1 MAGTARGRGQGG
13 HPHHLDDAAQRS
25 AYSPPRRA
33 GRITLVEALAGS
45 RSAPSGRDGGGVS
58 AGIDRSRG
66 PVDAREGYTRAP
78 TVPNHQLSGHDIG
91 GAHSDRRPRRRRA
104 VLFIEDSPTLAQL
117 LESASNRPATRSSGR
132 VGREG
137 LELARAGP
145 PDLLLCDV
153 RLPGIDGFEVVRVL
167 RRELATANMSI
178 IMLTAMANVMEGL
191 DAGADDYVLKPYDH
205 RELLAR
211 VRSVL
216 RRAKAMRA
224 LSPLTGLP
232 GNTRI
237 QEELERAIRDERQF
251 ALLYAD
257 LDNFKAYND
266 HYGFARGDDILRLAA
281 RLLHG
286 AVQATARPDAFVGHV
301 GGDDFVAITAEEA
314 AKAVVED
321 LIERF
326 DRQVPSLYDPR
337 TPSAAGSRSRTAVAS
352 WSGSR
357 WSRSRSGSPPRRR
370 GASATTR
377 RRSPPPPR

>member
-1 MAGTARGRGQGG
+1 MDTPSNLHLTTGGPAGGER
-13 HPHHLDDAAQRS
+13 
-25 AYSPPRRA
+25 
-33 GRITLVEALAGS
+33 
-45 RSAPSGRDGGGVS
+45 
-58 AGIDRSRG
+58 
-66 PVDAREGYTRAP
+66 
-78 TVPNHQLSGHDIG
+78 
-91 GAHSDRRPRRRRA
+91 
-104 VLFIEDSPTLAQL
+104 VLYIEDSPTLAQL
-117 LESASNRPATRSSGR
+117 LEISLEQAGYRIQRASSGE
-132 VGREG
+132 EG
-137 LELARAGP
+137 LELARADP

-153 RLPGIDGFEVVRVL
+153 MLPGIDGFEVVRVL

-216 RRAKAMRA
+216 RRARAMRA

-237 QEELERAIRDERQF
+237 QEQLDAMIHSGRRF

-266 HYGFARGDDILRLAA
+266 HYGFARGDDVLRLSA
-281 RLLHG
+281 RLLHA
-286 AVQATARPDAFVGHV
+286 AVQASAGADAFVGHV

-326 DRQVPSLYDPR
+326 DREIPSLYDPEHAER
-337 TPSAAGSRSRTAVAS
+337 GWIEIENRRGQLERFALASLSIGVASTATRRFGHYAEAVAVAS
-352 WSGSR
+352 EMKSQAKKQPGSS
-357 WSRSRSGSPPRRR
+357 WAVDRRT
-370 GASATTR
+370 S
-377 RRSPPPPR
+377 

>member
-1 MAGTARGRGQGG
+1 MVRMA
-13 HPHHLDDAAQRS
+13 
-25 AYSPPRRA
+25 A
-33 GRITLVEALAGS
+33 G
-45 RSAPSGRDGGGVS
+45 APGGGE
-58 AGIDRSRG
+58 R
-66 PVDAREGYTRAP
+66 
-78 TVPNHQLSGHDIG
+78 
-91 GAHSDRRPRRRRA
+91 

-117 LESASNRPATRSSGR
+117 LEISLVQAGYEVVRASSGE
-132 VGREG
+132 EG
-137 LELARAGP
+137 LELARAQP

-153 RLPGIDGFEVVRVL
+153 MLPGIDGFEVVRVL
-167 RRELATANMSI
+167 RRELTTANMSI

-237 QEELERAIRDERQF
+237 QEELERAIQDGRHF

-301 GGDDFVAITAEEA
+301 GGDDFVAITPEEA

-326 DRQVPSLYDPR
+326 DLQVPSLYDPGDAER
-337 TPSAAGSRSRTAVAS
+337 GWIEVENRRRQLERFPLVTISVGVASTAARRFGHYAEAVATATEMKSLAKQQHGSS
-352 WSGSR
+352 WAVD
-357 WSRSRSGSPPRRR
+357 RRV
-370 GASATTR
+370 G
-377 RRSPPPPR
+377 

>member
-1 MAGTARGRGQGG
+1 M
-13 HPHHLDDAAQRS
+13 
-25 AYSPPRRA
+25 
-33 GRITLVEALAGS
+33 
-45 RSAPSGRDGGGVS
+45 
-58 AGIDRSRG
+58 
-66 PVDAREGYTRAP
+66 
-78 TVPNHQLSGHDIG
+78 
-91 GAHSDRRPRRRRA
+91 
-104 VLFIEDSPTLAQL
+104 LFIEDSPTLAQL
-117 LESASNRPATRSSGR
+117 LEISLVQAGYQVVRASSGE
-132 VGREG
+132 EG
-137 LELARAGP
+137 LELARAEV

-153 RLPGIDGFEVVRVL
+153 MLPGIDGFEVVRVL
-167 RRELATANMSI
+167 RHELGTANMSI

-237 QEELERAIRDERQF
+237 QEELEHAIQEERQF

-281 RLLHG
+281 RTLHG
-286 AVQATARPDAFVGHV
+286 AVQAIARPDSFVGHV
-301 GGDDFVAITAEEA
+301 GGDDFVAITPEEA

-326 DRQVPSLYDPR
+326 DLEVPSLDDPR
-337 TPSAAGSRSRTAVAS
+337 TASGAGSRSRTAAAS
-352 WSGSR
+352 WNGSP
-357 WSRSRSGSPPRRR
+357 WSRSRSGSPRRPPA
-370 GASATTR
+370 GSATTP
-377 RRSPPPPR
+377 RRSPPRPR

>member
-1 MAGTARGRGQGG
+1 MDTTAMVRMA
-13 HPHHLDDAAQRS
+13 
-25 AYSPPRRA
+25 A
-33 GRITLVEALAGS
+33 GE
-45 RSAPSGRDGGGVS
+45 PGGGE
-58 AGIDRSRG
+58 R
-66 PVDAREGYTRAP
+66 
-78 TVPNHQLSGHDIG
+78 
-91 GAHSDRRPRRRRA
+91 

-117 LESASNRPATRSSGR
+117 LEISLVQAGYQVVRASSGE
-132 VGREG
+132 EG
-137 LELARAGP
+137 LKLARAEL

-153 RLPGIDGFEVVRVL
+153 MLPGIDGFEVVRVL
-167 RRELATANMSI
+167 RRELGTANMSI

-216 RRAKAMRA
+216 RRAKATRA

-237 QEELERAIRDERQF
+237 QEELEQAIAEERQF

-281 RLLHG
+281 RMLHG
-286 AVQATARPDAFVGHV
+286 AVQAIARPDSFVGHV
-301 GGDDFVAITAEEA
+301 GGDDFVAITPEEA

-326 DRQVPSLYDPR
+326 DLEVPSLYDPGDAER
-337 TPSAAGSRSRTAVAS
+337 GWIEVENRRRQLERFP
-352 WSGSR
+352 
-357 WSRSRSGSPPRRR
+357 WSRSRSGSPRRPPA
-370 GASATTR
+370 GSATTP

>member
-1 MAGTARGRGQGG
+1 MARMATGE
-13 HPHHLDDAAQRS
+13 P
-25 AYSPPRRA
+25 
-33 GRITLVEALAGS
+33 
-45 RSAPSGRDGGGVS
+45 GGGE
-58 AGIDRSRG
+58 R
-66 PVDAREGYTRAP
+66 
-78 TVPNHQLSGHDIG
+78 
-91 GAHSDRRPRRRRA
+91 

-117 LESASNRPATRSSGR
+117 LEISLVQAGYEVLRASSGE
-132 VGREG
+132 EG
-137 LELARAGP
+137 LEVARAEV

-153 RLPGIDGFEVVRVL
+153 MLPGIDGFEVVRVL
-167 RRELATANMSI
+167 RRDLVTANMSI

-237 QEELERAIRDERQF
+237 QEELERAIAEQRQF

-326 DRQVPSLYDPR
+326 DGEVPSLYDPEDAER
-337 TPSAAGSRSRTAVAS
+337 GWIEIENRRRQLERFPLVSLSVGVASTATRHFGHYAEAVAIASEMKSLAKQQPGSS
-352 WSGSR
+352 WAVD
-357 WSRSRSGSPPRRR
+357 RRV
-370 GASATTR
+370 G
-377 RRSPPPPR
+377 

>member
-1 MAGTARGRGQGG
+1 MDTTQMVRMA
-13 HPHHLDDAAQRS
+13 
-25 AYSPPRRA
+25 A
-33 GRITLVEALAGS
+33 GD
-45 RSAPSGRDGGGVS
+45 PGGGE
-58 AGIDRSRG
+58 R
-66 PVDAREGYTRAP
+66 
-78 TVPNHQLSGHDIG
+78 
-91 GAHSDRRPRRRRA
+91 

-117 LESASNRPATRSSGR
+117 LEVSLLQAGYQVVKASSGE
-132 VGREG
+132 EG
-137 LELARAGP
+137 LELAREDP

-153 RLPGIDGFEVVRVL
+153 MLPGIDGFEVVRQL
-167 RRELATANMSI
+167 RRELTTANMSI

-237 QEELERAIRDERQF
+237 QEELERAITEQRQF

-326 DRQVPSLYDPR
+326 DGEVPSLYDPEDAER
-337 TPSAAGSRSRTAVAS
+337 GWIEVETAAARSNGSP
-352 WSGSR
+352 
-357 WSRSRSGSPPRRR
+357 WSRSRSGSPRRPP
-370 GASATTR
+370 GASATTP

>member
-1 MAGTARGRGQGG
+1 MDTTAIVRVTAG
-13 HPHHLDDAAQRS
+13 
-25 AYSPPRRA
+25 
-33 GRITLVEALAGS
+33 E
-45 RSAPSGRDGGGVS
+45 S
-58 AGIDRSRG
+58 AGGER
-66 PVDAREGYTRAP
+66 
-78 TVPNHQLSGHDIG
+78 
-91 GAHSDRRPRRRRA
+91 

-117 LESASNRPATRSSGR
+117 LEVSLVQAGYQVQRAGSGE
-132 VGREG
+132 EG
-137 LELARAGP
+137 LELARAAP

-153 RLPGIDGFEVVRVL
+153 MLPGIDGFEVVRVL

-216 RRAKAMRA
+216 RRSRAMRA

-237 QEELERAIRDERQF
+237 QEELARAIEHDRRF

-257 LDNFKAYND
+257 LDHFKAYND
-266 HYGFARGDDILRLAA
+266 HYGFARGDDVLRLAA
-281 RLLHG
+281 GVLHA
-286 AVQATARPDAFVGHV
+286 AVQAGGGADAFVGHV
-301 GGDDFVAITAEEA
+301 GGDDFVAITGEEV

-326 DRQVPSLYDPR
+326 DLEVPALYDPADAER
-337 TPSAAGSRSRTAVAS
+337 GWIEVENRRRQLERFPLVSLSVGVASTATRRFGHYAEAVAVATEMKS
-352 WSGSR
+352 LAKQQPGSG
-357 WSRSRSGSPPRRR
+357 WAVDRRT
-370 GASATTR
+370 G
-377 RRSPPPPR
+377 

>member
-1 MAGTARGRGQGG
+1 MVRMAAGAPAGG
-13 HPHHLDDAAQRS
+13 ER
-25 AYSPPRRA
+25 
-33 GRITLVEALAGS
+33 
-45 RSAPSGRDGGGVS
+45 
-58 AGIDRSRG
+58 
-66 PVDAREGYTRAP
+66 
-78 TVPNHQLSGHDIG
+78 
-91 GAHSDRRPRRRRA
+91 

-117 LESASNRPATRSSGR
+117 LEVSLVQAGYQVERAASGE
-132 VGREG
+132 EG
-137 LELARAGP
+137 LELARAAP

-153 RLPGIDGFEVVRVL
+153 MLPGIDGFEVVRVL
-167 RRELATANMSI
+167 RRELATANVSI

-216 RRAKAMRA
+216 RRARAMRA

-237 QEELERAIRDERQF
+237 QEELERAIETDRRF

-266 HYGFARGDDILRLAA
+266 HYGFARGDDVLRLAA
-281 RLLHG
+281 RLLYG
-286 AVQATARPDAFVGHV
+286 AVHAAGGADAFVGHV
-301 GGDDFVAITAEEA
+301 GGDDFVAVTGEEA

-326 DRQVPSLYDPR
+326 DREVPSLYDPEDAER
-337 TPSAAGSRSRTAVAS
+337 GWIAVENRRRELERFPLVSVSVGVASTAIRRFGHYAEAVAAATEMKS
-352 WSGSR
+352 LAKQQPGSTWAADR
-357 WSRSRSGSPPRRR
+357 RSG
-370 GASATTR
+370 
-377 RRSPPPPR
+377 

>member
-1 MAGTARGRGQGG
+1 MDTSVITRMAAGEPAGG
-13 HPHHLDDAAQRS
+13 ER
-25 AYSPPRRA
+25 
-33 GRITLVEALAGS
+33 
-45 RSAPSGRDGGGVS
+45 
-58 AGIDRSRG
+58 
-66 PVDAREGYTRAP
+66 
-78 TVPNHQLSGHDIG
+78 
-91 GAHSDRRPRRRRA
+91 

-117 LESASNRPATRSSGR
+117 LEVSLAQAGYQVQRATSGE
-132 VGREG
+132 EG
-137 LELARAGP
+137 LELARADP

-153 RLPGIDGFEVVRVL
+153 MLPGIDGFEVVRVL

-211 VRSVL
+211 ARSVL
-216 RRAKAMRA
+216 RRARAMRA

-237 QEELERAIRDERQF
+237 QEELERAIQGDRRF

-266 HYGFARGDDILRLAA
+266 HYGFARGDDVLRLAA
-281 RLLHG
+281 RLLYA
-286 AVQATARPDAFVGHV
+286 AVQASAGADAFVGHV
-301 GGDDFVAITAEEA
+301 GGDDFVAITGEEA

-326 DRQVPSLYDPR
+326 DREVRSLYDPEDAER
-337 TPSAAGSRSRTAVAS
+337 GWIEVENRRRQLERFPLVSLSVGVASTSSRRFGHYAQAVAAATEMKS
-352 WSGSR
+352 QAKRQPGSAWAVDR
-357 WSRSRSGSPPRRR
+357 RSG
-370 GASATTR
+370 
-377 RRSPPPPR
+377 

>member
-1 MAGTARGRGQGG
+1 MDTTAMVRMATGE
-13 HPHHLDDAAQRS
+13 P
-25 AYSPPRRA
+25 
-33 GRITLVEALAGS
+33 
-45 RSAPSGRDGGGVS
+45 GGGE
-58 AGIDRSRG
+58 R
-66 PVDAREGYTRAP
+66 
-78 TVPNHQLSGHDIG
+78 
-91 GAHSDRRPRRRRA
+91 

-117 LESASNRPATRSSGR
+117 LEISLVQAGYEVLRASSGE
-132 VGREG
+132 EG
-137 LELARAGP
+137 LELARAEV

-153 RLPGIDGFEVVRVL
+153 MLPGIDGFEVVRVL
-167 RRELATANMSI
+167 RRDLTTANMSI

-237 QEELERAIRDERQF
+237 QEELERAIAEQRQF

-281 RLLHG
+281 GLLHG

-326 DRQVPSLYDPR
+326 DHEVPSLYDPEDAER
-337 TPSAAGSRSRTAVAS
+337 GWIEIENRRRQLERFPLVSLSVGVASTATRHFGHYAEAVAIASEMKSLAKQQPGSS
-352 WSGSR
+352 WAVD
-357 WSRSRSGSPPRRR
+357 RRV
-370 GASATTR
+370 G
-377 RRSPPPPR
+377 

>member
-1 MAGTARGRGQGG
+1 MDTTKMVRMA
-13 HPHHLDDAAQRS
+13 
-25 AYSPPRRA
+25 A
-33 GRITLVEALAGS
+33 GD
-45 RSAPSGRDGGGVS
+45 PGGGE
-58 AGIDRSRG
+58 R
-66 PVDAREGYTRAP
+66 
-78 TVPNHQLSGHDIG
+78 
-91 GAHSDRRPRRRRA
+91 

-117 LESASNRPATRSSGR
+117 LEISLVQAGYQVVKASSGE
-132 VGREG
+132 EG
-137 LELARAGP
+137 LELARAEP

-153 RLPGIDGFEVVRVL
+153 MLPGIDGFEVVRQL
-167 RRELATANMSI
+167 RRELTTANMSI

-237 QEELERAIRDERQF
+237 QEELERAITEQRQF

-326 DRQVPSLYDPR
+326 DGEIPSLYDPEDAER
-337 TPSAAGSRSRTAVAS
+337 GWIEVENRRRQLERYPLVSVSVGVATTATRSFGHYAEAVAI
-352 WSGSR
+352 
-357 WSRSRSGSPPRRR
+357 
-370 GASATTR
+370 
-377 RRSPPPPR
+377 

>member
-1 MAGTARGRGQGG
+1 MDTTMVRMTAGD
-13 HPHHLDDAAQRS
+13 P
-25 AYSPPRRA
+25 
-33 GRITLVEALAGS
+33 
-45 RSAPSGRDGGGVS
+45 GGGE
-58 AGIDRSRG
+58 R
-66 PVDAREGYTRAP
+66 
-78 TVPNHQLSGHDIG
+78 
-91 GAHSDRRPRRRRA
+91 

-117 LESASNRPATRSSGR
+117 LEVSLLQAGYQVVKASSGE
-132 VGREG
+132 EG
-137 LELARAGP
+137 LELARAEP

-153 RLPGIDGFEVVRVL
+153 MLPGIDGFEVVRQL
-167 RRELATANMSI
+167 RRELTTANMSI

-237 QEELERAIRDERQF
+237 QEELERAITEERQF

-281 RLLHG
+281 RQLHG

-301 GGDDFVAITAEEA
+301 GGDDFVAITTEEA

-326 DRQVPSLYDPR
+326 DREVPSLYDPEDAER
-337 TPSAAGSRSRTAVAS
+337 GWIEVENRRRQLERYPLVSISVGVASTAVRSFGHYAEAVAVANEMKS
-352 WSGSR
+352 QAKHQPGSA
-357 WSRSRSGSPPRRR
+357 WAVDRRV
-370 GASATTR
+370 G
-377 RRSPPPPR
+377 

>member
-1 MAGTARGRGQGG
+1 MDTTAIVRMAAGQPAGG
-13 HPHHLDDAAQRS
+13 ER
-25 AYSPPRRA
+25 
-33 GRITLVEALAGS
+33 
-45 RSAPSGRDGGGVS
+45 
-58 AGIDRSRG
+58 
-66 PVDAREGYTRAP
+66 
-78 TVPNHQLSGHDIG
+78 
-91 GAHSDRRPRRRRA
+91 

-117 LESASNRPATRSSGR
+117 LEISLVQAGYQVERATSGE
-132 VGREG
+132 EG
-137 LELARAGP
+137 LELARADP

-153 RLPGIDGFEVVRVL
+153 MLPGIDGFEVVRVL

-205 RELLAR
+205 KELLAR

-216 RRAKAMRA
+216 RRARAMRA

-237 QEELERAIRDERQF
+237 QEELERAIETDRRF

-266 HYGFARGDDILRLAA
+266 HYGFARGDDVLRLAA
-281 RLLHG
+281 RLFYG
-286 AVQATARPDAFVGHV
+286 AVQAAGGADAFVGHV
-301 GGDDFVAITAEEA
+301 GGDDFVAITGEEA

-326 DRQVPSLYDPR
+326 DHEIPSLYDPEDAEHGWIEVENR
-337 TPSAAGSRSRTAVAS
+337 RRELERFPLVSVSVGVASTASRRFGHYAEAVAAAS
-352 WSGSR
+352 EMKSLAKQQPGSA
-357 WSRSRSGSPPRRR
+357 WAADRRA
-370 GASATTR
+370 G
-377 RRSPPPPR
+377 

>member
-1 MAGTARGRGQGG
+1 MEK
-13 HPHHLDDAAQRS
+13 AAKVHS
-25 AYSPPRRA
+25 
-33 GRITLVEALAGS
+33 T
-45 RSAPSGRDGGGVS
+45 DGGP
-58 AGIDRSRG
+58 AGGER
-66 PVDAREGYTRAP
+66 
-78 TVPNHQLSGHDIG
+78 
-91 GAHSDRRPRRRRA
+91 
-104 VLFIEDSPTLAQL
+104 VLYIEDSPTLAQL
-117 LESASNRPATRSSGR
+117 LEVSLEQAGYRVQRAGSGE
-132 VGREG
+132 EG
-137 LELARAGP
+137 LELARAEA

-153 RLPGIDGFEVVRVL
+153 MLPGIDGFEVVRVL

-237 QEELERAIRDERQF
+237 HEQLEGMIRSDRRF

-266 HYGFARGDDILRLAA
+266 HYGFARGDDVLRLTA
-281 RLLHG
+281 RLLHAAVRASAG
-286 AVQATARPDAFVGHV
+286 ADAFVGHV

-321 LIERF
+321 LIDRF
-326 DRQVPSLYDPR
+326 DREVPSLYLPEDAERGWIEVENRRRQLERFPLASVSIGVASTATR
-337 TPSAAGSRSRTAVAS
+337 RFGHYAEAVAVAS
-352 WSGSR
+352 EMKSQAKKQPGSA
-357 WSRSRSGSPPRRR
+357 WAEDRRT
-370 GASATTR
+370 G
-377 RRSPPPPR
+377 

>member
-1 MAGTARGRGQGG
+1 MDTTAMVRVAPGEAAGGER
-13 HPHHLDDAAQRS
+13 
-25 AYSPPRRA
+25 
-33 GRITLVEALAGS
+33 
-45 RSAPSGRDGGGVS
+45 
-58 AGIDRSRG
+58 
-66 PVDAREGYTRAP
+66 
-78 TVPNHQLSGHDIG
+78 
-91 GAHSDRRPRRRRA
+91 

-117 LESASNRPATRSSGR
+117 LEISLEQAGYEVQRASSGE
-132 VGREG
+132 EG
-137 LELARAGP
+137 LELARAAP

-153 RLPGIDGFEVVRVL
+153 MLPGIDGFEVVRVL

-237 QEELERAIRDERQF
+237 QEELERAIEHDRRF

-257 LDNFKAYND
+257 LDHFKAYND
-266 HYGFARGDDILRLAA
+266 HYGFARGDDVLRLAA
-281 RLLHG
+281 RLLHA
-286 AVQATARPDAFVGHV
+286 AVQAGGGADAFVGHV
-301 GGDDFVAITAEEA
+301 GGDDFVAITGEEA

-326 DRQVPSLYDPR
+326 DAEIPSLYDPDDAKHGWIEVENR
-337 TPSAAGSRSRTAVAS
+337 RRVLERFPLVTLSVGVASTAARRFSHYAEAVAAATEMKS
-352 WSGSR
+352 QAKQQPGSA
-357 WSRSRSGSPPRRR
+357 WAVDRRA
-370 GASATTR
+370 G
-377 RRSPPPPR
+377 

>member
-1 MAGTARGRGQGG
+1 MDTTAIVRVAAGEPAGG
-13 HPHHLDDAAQRS
+13 ER
-25 AYSPPRRA
+25 
-33 GRITLVEALAGS
+33 
-45 RSAPSGRDGGGVS
+45 
-58 AGIDRSRG
+58 
-66 PVDAREGYTRAP
+66 
-78 TVPNHQLSGHDIG
+78 
-91 GAHSDRRPRRRRA
+91 

-117 LESASNRPATRSSGR
+117 LEISLVQAGYEVVRAGSGE
-132 VGREG
+132 EG
-137 LELARAGP
+137 LELARANP

-153 RLPGIDGFEVVRVL
+153 MLPGIDGFEVVRVL
-167 RRELATANMSI
+167 RRELATANISI
-178 IMLTAMANVMEGL
+178 IMLTALANVMEGL

-237 QEELERAIRDERQF
+237 QEELERAIDHDRCF

-257 LDNFKAYND
+257 LDNFKAFND
-266 HYGFARGDDILRLAA
+266 HYGFARGDDVLRLAA
-281 RLLHG
+281 GHLHA
-286 AVQATARPDAFVGHV
+286 AVQAGGGADAFVGHV

-326 DRQVPSLYDPR
+326 DREVPSLYDPEDAAR
-337 TPSAAGSRSRTAVAS
+337 GFIEVENRRRQLERFPLVSLSVGVASSATRHFGHYAEAVAAATEMKTLAKQQP
-352 WSGSR
+352 GSTWAADR
-357 WSRSRSGSPPRRR
+357 RSG
-370 GASATTR
+370 
-377 RRSPPPPR
+377 